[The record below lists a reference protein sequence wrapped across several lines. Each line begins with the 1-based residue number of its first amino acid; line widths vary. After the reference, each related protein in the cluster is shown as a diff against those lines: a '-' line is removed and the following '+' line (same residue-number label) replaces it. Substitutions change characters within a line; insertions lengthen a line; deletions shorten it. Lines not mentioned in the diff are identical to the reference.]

1 MVKLGQGYNFQRSSW
16 MIKFYSIMDI
26 SEICNISQKTV
37 RRQIASGKL
46 KACRIGNQWRVEEE
60 DFQGWVNNGANR
72 DNVKQPVNAFQYSF
86 FGESS
91 VVRNPNKARRFPTN
105 SGKEVDS
112 VNWVDIADTWNNKF
126 SEKYTFVD
134 LFSGPGGLSLG
145 LELAGFRGILAVE
158 FERTAVETY
167 RNNFD
172 HQVIDG
178 DIRELQTKQEVYRLV
193 EASIGKASPDLIC
206 GGFPCQGFSM
216 SGYRL
221 VEDERNS
228 LYREMVE
235 MIDHLKPKFV
245 LMENV
250 VGLRSMLHGKVE
262 EKVINDLREMGYSV
276 NVTVL
281 NSADYY
287 VPQVRN
293 RVIFIGNN
301 IGKKNY
307 HPSPLLTPEQ
317 YQTTSDAIGD
327 LISYPLVKAFNH
339 EATRHSPEM
348 QERLMRVP
356 EGKSLYNNY
365 SDAWKKCPW
374 NEPSCTIKEN
384 HGGVNIHPK
393 LPRVLTVREMARLQS
408 FPDDFIFCGA
418 KKWQQVQVGNAVP
431 PLLGKAIGLA
441 IRRSLEINENPARI
455 Q

>member
-1 MVKLGQGYNFQRSSW
+1 MDKDSDFQRHNS
-16 MIKFYSIMDI
+16 MVKFYSIIEI

-37 RRQIASGKL
+37 RRQIANGKL
-46 KACRIGNQWRVEEE
+46 KACRIGNQWRIEEE
-60 DFQGWVNNGANR
+60 DFQNWVNTGENR
-72 DNVKQPVNAFQYSF
+72 DNVKQPIEAFQYSF
-86 FGESS
+86 FGEPT
-91 VVRNPNKARRFPTN
+91 VVRPANEARRFPTN
-105 SGKEVDS
+105 SSNKVDA
-112 VNWVDIADTWNNKF
+112 VNWIDIADAWNKKF
-126 SEKYTFVD
+126 SEKYNYID
-134 LFSGPGGLSLG
+134 LFSGSGGFSLG

-167 RNNFD
+167 RNNFY
-172 HQVIDG
+172 HPVIDG
-178 DIRELQTKQEVYRLV
+178 DIRELETKQEVYRLV
-193 EASIGKASPDLIC
+193 KASIGGGSVDLIC

-216 SGYRL
+216 SGYRV
-221 VEDERNS
+221 VEDKRNS

-235 MIDHLKPKFV
+235 IIGHFTPKFV

-250 VGLRSMLHGKVE
+250 IGLRSMLHGKVE
-262 EKVINDLREMGYSV
+262 EKIINDLRELGYSV
-276 NVTVL
+276 NVTIL

-287 VPQVRN
+287 VPQLRK
-293 RVIFIGNN
+293 RVIFVGNN

-327 LISYPLVKAFNH
+327 LISHPDNKAFNH
-339 EATRHSPEM
+339 EVTRHSPEM

-356 EGKSLYNNY
+356 EGKSLYDNY

-374 NEPSCTIKEN
+374 DEPSCTIKEN

-408 FPDDFIFCGA
+408 FPDRFIFRGA

-441 IRRSLEINENPARI
+441 IRKSLEEDGH
-455 Q
+455 

>member
-1 MVKLGQGYNFQRSSW
+1 MDKNSDLQSRNSMV
-16 MIKFYSIMDI
+16 KFYSIIDI

-46 KACRIGNQWRVEEE
+46 KACRIGNQWRIEEE
-60 DFQGWVNNGANR
+60 DFQNWVNTGENR
-72 DNVKQPVNAFQYSF
+72 DNVKQPIEAFQYSF
-86 FGESS
+86 FGERT
-91 VVRNPNKARRFPTN
+91 VVRPVNEARRFPTN
-105 SGKEVDS
+105 SGKKVDA
-112 VNWVDIADTWNNKF
+112 VNWTDIADVWNKKF
-126 SEKYTFVD
+126 SEKYTYID

-172 HQVIDG
+172 HPVIDG
-178 DIRELQTKQEVYRLV
+178 DIRELETKREVYRLV
-193 EASIGKASPDLIC
+193 EASIGGGSVDLIC

-216 SGYRL
+216 SGYRV

-228 LYREMVE
+228 LYSEMVE
-235 MIDHLKPKFV
+235 IIDHLAPKFV

-262 EKVINDLREMGYSV
+262 EKVMNDLREMGYSV

-307 HPSPLLTPEQ
+307 HPSPLLTLEH
-317 YQTTSDAIGD
+317 YKTTSDAIGD
-327 LISYPLVKAFNH
+327 LISHPEDKAFNY
-339 EATRHSPEM
+339 EVTRHSLEM

-356 EGKSLYNNY
+356 EGKSLYDNY

-374 NEPSCTIKEN
+374 DKSSCTIKEN
-384 HGGVNIHPK
+384 HGGVNIHPR
-393 LPRVLTVREMARLQS
+393 LPRVLTVREMARLQA

-441 IRRSLEINENPARI
+441 VRRSLEEK
-455 Q
+455 